1 MMSVE
6 PRRIGGLSILVL
18 SLVACAVLGVAVLDR
33 LHTKPRT
40 EDAYITADIVHL
52 APEVSGRIV
61 SLPVRDNQH
70 VHRGQLLFIID
81 PEPYEYRVQQAQ
93 AQVDGLQAQ
102 LDVQTNQVSSQM
114 SQAGAA
120 ATGVSGARARLALA
134 QATQA
139 RLEPLA
145 KQGFVTREAL
155 DQARTTTQNAEVALQ
170 QALQS
175 ALGAKQ
181 AVRSVAPL
189 RADLAAAQAVL
200 REAQRDLRLTSV
212 RAPCDGIVT
221 DLTVAAGEYAGVG
234 RPVFT
239 VIDDEHWWVVAN
251 FRETQLAALQPGQAV
266 QVYAMAQPKQAISG
280 VVESLNAGV
289 VPDEGMS
296 AGGLPKVPRSLNWVR
311 IAQRFPVRILLHN
324 PPSSLMRIGGTAVVV
339 VSR

>member
-1 MMSVE
+1 ME
-6 PRRIGGLSILVL
+6 PRRIGGLSLLVL
-18 SLVACAVLGVAVLDR
+18 SLVACAVLGVLVLNQ
-33 LHTKPRT
+33 LHMKPRT
-40 EDAYITADIVHL
+40 EDAYVAADIVHL

-61 SLPVRDNQH
+61 SLPVKDNQY
-70 VHRGQLLFIID
+70 VRRGQILFIID
-81 PEPYEYRVQQAQ
+81 PEPYEYKLQQAQ

-120 ATGVSGARARLALA
+120 ESGVSGARARLALA
-134 QATQA
+134 QATQG

-145 KQGFVTREAL
+145 RQGFVTREAL
-155 DQARTTTQNAEVALQ
+155 DQARTSTRSAEVALQ

-200 REAQRDLRLTSV
+200 REAQRELRQTTV

-221 DLTVAAGEYAGVG
+221 DLSVASGEYAAVG

-239 VIDDEHWWVVAN
+239 VIDNEHWWVVAN
-251 FRETQLAALQPGQAV
+251 FRETQLAVLRPGQKV
-266 QVYAMAQPKQAISG
+266 RVYAMAQPDRPIEG
-280 VVESLNAGV
+280 VVDSLNAGV
-289 VPDEGMS
+289 IPDEGMS
-296 AGGLPKVPRSLNWVR
+296 ADGLPKVPRSLNWVR
-311 IAQRFPVRILLHN
+311 IAQRFPVRILLQN
-324 PPSSLMRIGGTAVVV
+324 PPASLMRIGATAVVV
-339 VSR
+339 VSQ